1 MQVQAIVRSGRSHR
15 LTIRMI
21 RYRIF
26 RGLVGGAGMGVLK
39 RIGRVLFLLFRR
51 WMSMNIVSMDTD
63 MDVDKLSIVV
73 LN

>member
-1 MQVQAIVRSGRSHR
+1 
-15 LTIRMI
+15 
-21 RYRIF
+21 
-26 RGLVGGAGMGVLK
+26 MGVLK